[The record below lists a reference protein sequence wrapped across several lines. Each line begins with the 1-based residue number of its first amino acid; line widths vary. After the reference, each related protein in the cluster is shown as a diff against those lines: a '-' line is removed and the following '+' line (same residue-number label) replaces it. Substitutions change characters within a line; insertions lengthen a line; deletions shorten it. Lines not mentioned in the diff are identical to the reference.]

1 MIFAATTTLISI
13 KGETYNPDNAIR
25 TLSDSDNDES
35 VETECVSS
43 KLNEENGKNT
53 NVTIQKPKDVVT
65 TDIIAIL
72 IAIKILNVNV
82 VAAVVNIVDSVLKN
96 RLVVITVAE
105 VVVIVI
111 VAKDIAVVCF
121 HFTLEWD

>member
-1 MIFAATTTLISI
+1 
-13 KGETYNPDNAIR
+13 
-25 TLSDSDNDES
+25 
-35 VETECVSS
+35 
-43 KLNEENGKNT
+43 
-53 NVTIQKPKDVVT
+53 VVT

-111 VAKDIAVVCF
+111 VAKLVEVV
-121 HFTLEWD
+121 TVIIK